1 MAVFDCYGFS
11 LVVVGGLPIYLYVY
25 HCHIVSTVNDVL
37 ERLRKRKAPEQELS
51 DKVAA
56 LNRSVMEVQKYE
68 LLTTNQYLQQMEI
81 LVSIIQ
87 DLQGLVEYH

>member
-1 MAVFDCYGFS
+1 M
-11 LVVVGGLPIYLYVY
+11 
-25 HCHIVSTVNDVL
+25 
-37 ERLRKRKAPEQELS
+37 ERLRERKAPEQGLS
-51 DKVAA
+51 EKVDA

-87 DLQGLVEYH
+87 DIQGLVEYH